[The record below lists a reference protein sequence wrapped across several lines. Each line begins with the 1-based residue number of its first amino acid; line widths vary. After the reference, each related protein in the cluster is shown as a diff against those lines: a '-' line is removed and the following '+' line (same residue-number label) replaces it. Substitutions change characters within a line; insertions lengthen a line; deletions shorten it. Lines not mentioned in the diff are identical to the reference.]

1 MSFILDA
8 LKKSDAERQRKSTP
22 GFADIPVAGD
32 RKRPQRW
39 VWIVGALLAVN
50 LVVLIAV
57 LIRPQERA
65 AEVLTEPSVART
77 DSSVTTP
84 ADRSFSDYVAEA
96 KKSRPEPARA
106 TTAPPRQA
114 VVPSE
119 AAPATTTAPT
129 TTPAAA
135 RQSPVSSIAEDYS
148 TFNSLRADGTL
159 QLPDLH
165 LDIHVY
171 SDQANDRFVFINM
184 KKYKEQATLTEGP
197 AVKEITPNGVILE
210 HAGTAFLLPR
220 D

>member
-22 GFADIPVAGD
+22 GFADIPVAAN

-39 VWIVGALLAVN
+39 VWIVGVLLAVN
-50 LVVLIAV
+50 LAVLIAV
-57 LIRPQERA
+57 LVRPQERA
-65 AEVLTEPSVART
+65 AEVVPAPGGAAPTGSTATAPVDRT
-77 DSSVTTP
+77 
-84 ADRSFSDYVAEA
+84 FSDYVTEA

-106 TTAPPRQA
+106 TTAAPRQA
-114 VVPSE
+114 VPPAEAVP
-119 AAPATTTAPT
+119 AP
-129 TTPAAA
+129 A
-135 RQSPVSSIAEDYS
+135 RQSVRTSIAEDYA

-197 AVKEITPNGVILE
+197 AVKEITPSGVILE

>member
-32 RKRPQRW
+32 RRRPQRW
-39 VWIVGALLAVN
+39 VWVVGALLAVN
-50 LVVLIAV
+50 LVVLIVV
-57 LIRPQERA
+57 LLRPQDA
-65 AEVLTEPSVART
+65 ATGLVPAATGGALTGSTVTEPVDRT
-77 DSSVTTP
+77 
-84 ADRSFSDYVAEA
+84 FSDHVAEA
-96 KKSRPEPARA
+96 KKSRPEPSRA
-106 TTAPPRQA
+106 TTAAPRQA
-114 VVPSE
+114 VVPVES
-119 AAPATTTAPT
+119 APVPAPV
-129 TTPAAA
+129 
-135 RQSPVSSIAEDYS
+135 RQNAGSSISEDYS

-171 SDQANDRFVFINM
+171 SDQVNDRFVFINM

-197 AVKEITPNGVILE
+197 AVKEITPSGVILE

>member
-22 GFADIPVAGD
+22 GFADIPVAGN
-32 RKRPQRW
+32 RRRPQRW
-39 VWIVGALLAVN
+39 VWVVGTLLAVN
-50 LVVLIAV
+50 LAV
-57 LIRPQERA
+57 LIVVLLRPQDTATELLQAPQSA
-65 AEVLTEPSVART
+65 APPRSTVTAPDDRT
-77 DSSVTTP
+77 
-84 ADRSFSDYVAEA
+84 FSDYVAEA
-96 KKSRPEPARA
+96 RRSRPEPTRA
-106 TTAPPRQA
+106 TPVTPPQA
-114 VVPSE
+114 VMQSE
-119 AAPATTTAPT
+119 PAPAP
-129 TTPAAA
+129 A
-135 RQSPVSSIAEDYS
+135 RQSVGSSISEDYS

-171 SDQANDRFVFINM
+171 SEQASERFVFINM

>member
-32 RKRPQRW
+32 RRRPQRW
-39 VWIVGALLAVN
+39 IWVVGALLAVN
-50 LVVLIAV
+50 LVVLIVV
-57 LIRPQERA
+57 LLRPQETVTELVPVPAGTTRA
-65 AEVLTEPSVART
+65 GSSDTAPVDRT
-77 DSSVTTP
+77 
-84 ADRSFSDYVAEA
+84 FSDYVAEA
-96 KKSRPEPARA
+96 KRSRPEQTRA

-114 VVPSE
+114 VTPAE
-119 AAPATTTAPT
+119 TAPAPAPAT
-129 TTPAAA
+129 A
-135 RQSPVSSIAEDYS
+135 RQGAASSISEDYA

>member
-22 GFADIPVAGD
+22 GFADIPVAAD

-39 VWIVGALLAVN
+39 VWIVGVLLAVN
-50 LVVLIAV
+50 LAVLTAV

-65 AEVLTEPSVART
+65 AEVIPASGGAALSGSRVTAPVDRT
-77 DSSVTTP
+77 
-84 ADRSFSDYVAEA
+84 FSDYVAEA
-96 KKSRPEPARA
+96 KKNRPEPARA
-106 TTAPPRQA
+106 TTAPPRQSVTPA
-114 VVPSE
+114 E
-119 AAPATTTAPT
+119 AATAPATSPAP
-129 TTPAAA
+129 AG
-135 RQSPVSSIAEDYS
+135 QSVRTSIAADYA

-171 SDQANDRFVFINM
+171 SDEANDRFVFINM

-197 AVKEITPNGVILE
+197 DVKEITPSGVILE

>member
-22 GFADIPVAGD
+22 GFADIPVAGV

-39 VWIVGALLAVN
+39 VWIVGTLLAVN
-50 LVVLIAV
+50 LAV
-57 LIRPQERA
+57 LVAVLVRPQERA
-65 AEVLTEPSVART
+65 ADRVPAPAGAALTGGAVATPVDRT
-77 DSSVTTP
+77 
-84 ADRSFSDYVAEA
+84 FSDYVAEA

-106 TTAPPRQA
+106 TTAAPRQA
-114 VVPSE
+114 VRPAE
-119 AAPATTTAPT
+119 TAPASAPA
-129 TTPAAA
+129 PAPAQ
-135 RQSPVSSIAEDYS
+135 QSAVSSIAEDYP
-148 TFNSLRADGTL
+148 TFNSLRADGKL

-165 LDIHVY
+165 IDIHVY

-184 KKYKEQATLTEGP
+184 KKYKEQASLAEGP